1 MSRHHTFVAMA
12 LWSATLLATSLSLAQ
27 SGSSG
32 RPVVKEIEQNDRV
45 RVYEATFNPGDVSPS
60 AKRPMRVV
68 YALKGGVLE
77 RTYVDGTKEKII
89 WKSGE
94 TRIMQE
100 ERDYA
105 IKNVGKT
112 KIDLIVTALKETK

>member
-1 MSRHHTFVAMA
+1 MSRCHAVVAVA
-12 LWSATLLATSLSLAQ
+12 LWSSILITASPALAQ
-27 SGSSG
+27 PSSPG
-32 RPVVKEIEQNDRV
+32 KPVVKELEQNDKV
-45 RVYEATFNPGDVSPS
+45 RVYEAIFKPGDVSAS

-68 YALKGGVLE
+68 YAVKGGVLE
-77 RTYVDGTKEKII
+77 RTYADGTKEKII

-112 KIDLIVTALKETK
+112 RIDLIVTALK